1 MRVTIFFYKNCLFYI
16 KSLHLYHYC
25 NTIIVDKMKNKL
37 TYSLN
42 YRKPKDQYSD
52 NDELM
57 VCIRYY
63 HKDHKDSKARI
74 IKKSTGVKCK
84 LVDWNKDWHNNAD
97 RSPIMSTDPNY
108 IEKNKLLKQKVDSFK
123 DQYFDSFSNNGYS
136 TNLFSNVPDG
146 PLENKWTY
154 HKNRINLVSPANKR
168 SLDIIVVGTGLAG
181 GSASATLAELGYNV
195 KAFCFQDSPRRAH
208 SIAAQGGINAAKNYQ
223 GDGDSVY
230 RLFYDTVKG
239 GDYRSRES
247 NVYRLAEVSANI
259 IDQCVAQ
266 GVPFARDY
274 GGLLDNRS
282 FGGVLVSRT
291 FYAKG
296 QTGQQLLLGAYS
308 AMNRQISRGKIDMY
322 NRHEMLDVV
331 IVNGKARGIIARNL
345 VTGEIERH
353 SAHAVVL
360 ASGGYGNVF
369 YLSTNA
375 MGSNVTAAWKAHK
388 RGAFF
393 ANPCFTQIH
402 PTCIPV
408 SGDHQSKLTL
418 MSESLR
424 NDGRIWVP
432 KNIDD
437 VKSIKNGSLK
447 PTDISEENRDYFLER
462 RYPAFG
468 NLVPRDVASRAAKER
483 CDAGYGVNQT
493 GEAVYLDFASA
504 IIRYGSEQAH
514 MKGLDEDDQEL
525 VKKLGKE
532 VVKKK
537 YGNLFQM
544 YEKIVDQNPYE
555 TPMMIYPAV
564 HYTMGGVWVDYNLM
578 TTVPGLYAIGE
589 ANFSDHGSN
598 RLGASALMQGLA
610 DGYFILPYT
619 IGDYL
624 SNDIST
630 GAIANDT
637 KEFIK
642 AEKEVKE
649 KIDYFINNKGKYP
662 VDYFHKKLGKI
673 MWDKCGMA
681 RNKKQLKEALS
692 EIQELRK
699 LFWKQVKV
707 PGSSEEFNEE
717 LAKAGR
723 VADFLEL
730 GELFAKDALV
740 REESCGGHFREEY
753 QTPEGEATRKKEFQY
768 VSAWEFSG
776 SPKDAILHKEELA
789 YDNIEVKERSYK

>member
-1 MRVTIFFYKNCLFYI
+1 MALDSKVPQGPLADKWTNYKN
-16 KSLHLYHYC
+16 
-25 NTIIVDKMKNKL
+25 
-37 TYSLN
+37 
-42 YRKPKDQYSD
+42 
-52 NDELM
+52 E
-57 VCIRYY
+57 
-63 HKDHKDSKARI
+63 
-74 IKKSTGVKCK
+74 
-84 LVDWNKDWHNNAD
+84 
-97 RSPIMSTDPNY
+97 
-108 IEKNKLLKQKVDSFK
+108 
-123 DQYFDSFSNNGYS
+123 
-136 TNLFSNVPDG
+136 
-146 PLENKWTY
+146 
-154 HKNRINLVSPANKR
+154 INLVNPANKR
-168 SLDIIVVGTGLAG
+168 NIDVIIVGTGLAG
-181 GSASATLAELGYNV
+181 GSAAATLAELGYNV
-195 KAFCFQDSPRRAH
+195 KSFCFQDSPRRAH

-223 GDGDSVY
+223 GDGDSTY

-247 NVYRLAEVSANI
+247 NVHRLAEVSGNI

-308 AMNRQISRGKIDMY
+308 AMNRQIGRGKIKMY
-322 NRHEMLDVV
+322 SRHEMLDVV
-331 IVNGKARGIIARNL
+331 IVDGKARGIIARNL
-345 VTGEIERH
+345 VNGEIERH

-360 ASGGYGNVF
+360 GTGGYGNLF
-369 YLSTNA
+369 YLSTYA

-388 RGAFF
+388 QGAYF

-432 KNIDD
+432 KNLED
-437 VKSIKNGSLK
+437 VVAIREGKLK
-447 PTDISEENRDYFLER
+447 PTQITEENRDYYLER

-483 CDAGYGVNQT
+483 CDAGYGVNKT
-493 GEAVYLDFASA
+493 SEAVYLDFAAA
-504 IIRYGSEQAH
+504 IERYGKEQAH
-514 MKGLDEDDQEL
+514 VKGLDENDKT
-525 VKKLGKE
+525 VVTKLGKE
-532 VVKKK
+532 IIKAK

-555 TPMMIYPAV
+555 TPMMIFPAV
-564 HYTMGGVWVDYNLM
+564 HYTMGGIWVDYNLM

-589 ANFSDHGSN
+589 ANFSDHGAN

-610 DGYFILPYT
+610 DGYFVLPYT

-624 SNDIST
+624 SHDIRTGPIST
-630 GAIANDT
+630 DS
-637 KEFIK
+637 KEFEE
-642 AEKEVKE
+642 AEKQVVSILDKL
-649 KIDYFINNKGKYP
+649 INNNGTHS

-673 MWDKCGMA
+673 MWNKCGMA
-681 RNKKQLKEALS
+681 RNEKDLKSAIS
-692 EIQELRK
+692 EIAELRAE
-699 LFWKQVKV
+699 FWKDVKV
-707 PGSSEEFNEE
+707 PGSANEYNEE

-730 GELFAKDALV
+730 GELFAKDALQ
-740 REESCGGHFREEY
+740 REESAGGHFREEY
-753 QTPEGEATRKKEFQY
+753 QTPEGEALRRKEMQY
-768 VSAWEFSG
+768 VSAWEYKG
-776 SPKDAILHKEELA
+776 EPKDAVLHKEELV
-789 YDNIEVKERSYK
+789 YENIEVKERSYK